1 MDLIAVARVKEEFS
15 MHCRSFGIVFMA
27 FVSLA
32 AWPVRAGAEVTTP
45 AGAGEAPPKHRLSLH
60 AEAELGY
67 LGVFSH
73 VIQFSNG
80 GSEVDYRRDAGQDI
94 LFPFARLGVD
104 LGIGERQ
111 HAVLLY
117 QPLELNSEE
126 TLRRDLVIDEALF
139 EAGTPVRFRY
149 SFPFWRASWLWDF
162 LKDPRHEASLGAS
175 LQIRN
180 AAIEFASLDGTL
192 QRSTRDIG
200 PVPLLKFRGRWGLP
214 HDFFAG
220 AELDGIYAPVS
231 YLNGSDTEITGALLD
246 AQLRGGLSLGTIV
259 PAEVFVGWRYLGGG
273 AVGTDDAEFEPG
285 FGDGYVRNWLHF
297 WTTSLGVRVRL
308 G

>member
-1 MDLIAVARVKEEFS
+1 MRRS
-15 MHCRSFGIVFMA
+15 SFGSMLLVIA
-27 FVSLA
+27 ALA
-32 AWPVRAGAEVTTP
+32 GLPVQAGAEVT
-45 AGAGEAPPKHRLSLH
+45 APTAAAVAPSAHRLSLH

-67 LGVFSH
+67 LGVLSH
-73 VIQFSNG
+73 VVQFSNG

-111 HAVLLY
+111 HVVLLY

-162 LKDPRHEASLGAS
+162 LEDPRHEASLGAS

-214 HDFFAG
+214 HNFFAG

-246 AQLRGGLSLGTIV
+246 AQLRGGLALDTIV

-273 AVGTDDAEFEPG
+273 AVGTDDDDIEPG

-297 WTTSLGVRVRL
+297 WTTSLGVRVKL
-308 G
+308 L